1 MNRGKLFTLSWRE
14 KVDLFNKLLFSPLG
28 LHYLCGIV
36 ETITLQELNG
46 RVKSALLFEM
56 PDAYWVQAEISGIS
70 PSSQG
75 HCYLELVQKDT
86 AGRTFLAKAKANV
99 WRNTWLQLKHYFES
113 ETGETLKVGMKVLLQ
128 VTVTFHEVYGYSL
141 VVQDIDPTY
150 TMGDMARR
158 RKEILDQ
165 LAKDGVIGLNRE
177 LEIPLLPQRIAVI
190 SSATAAGWG
199 DFRNQLTN
207 NVYGFRFYVKLFQAA
222 MQGDDVERSV
232 ISALNSV
239 AEHRDDFDLVVIIR
253 GGGAVSEL
261 SCFDS
266 YNLAFNIANFPL
278 PVITGI
284 GHERD
289 DTVADTVAHTK
300 VKTPT
305 AAAEFIINRVFDT
318 AQQLEILSRRLGDAV
333 MNRMSTENVRLE
345 RLSQKLPSLFAVLKV
360 RHEQMLENIWN
371 RSVTGVRNLL
381 TVKSHKLELAE
392 KSIAAADP
400 ALILKRGF
408 SLTRVNGH
416 VVKCA
421 SDLKKGDILTTVLA
435 DGTVESEII

>member
-1 MNRGKLFTLSWRE
+1 
-14 KVDLFNKLLFSPLG
+14 
-28 LHYLCGIV
+28 
-36 ETITLQELNG
+36 
-46 RVKSALLFEM
+46 M
-56 PDAYWVQAEISGIS
+56 PDAYWVQAEISSIS
-70 PSSQG
+70 PSGQG
-75 HCYLELVQKDT
+75 HCYLELVQKDAT
-86 AGRTFLAKAKANV
+86 GRSFLAKAKANI
-99 WRNTWLQLKHYFES
+99 WRGTWLKLKPYFEAQ
-113 ETGETLKVGMKVLLQ
+113 TGETLKVGMKVLLQ

-158 RKEILDQ
+158 RKEILEQ
-165 LAKDGVIGLNRE
+165 LTKDGVIGLNKE
-177 LEIPLLPQRIAVI
+177 LEIPDLPNRIAVI

-199 DFRNQLTN
+199 DFRNQLDGN
-207 NVYGFRFYVKLFQAA
+207 IYGFRFYVKLFPAL

-232 ISALNSV
+232 ISALNAV
-239 AEHRDDFDLVVIIR
+239 ADRRDDFDLVVIIR

-289 DTVADTVAHTK
+289 DTVADVVAHTK

-318 AQQLEILSRRLGDAV
+318 ATRLEDLTRRMGDAV
-333 MNRMSTENVRLE
+333 QDRMNSENVRIE
-345 RLSQKLPSLFAVLKV
+345 RLSQKLPSLFAVLKA
-360 RHEQMLENIWN
+360 RREQLLETVWI
-371 RSVTGVRNLL
+371 RSVNGVRNLL
-381 TVKSHKLELAE
+381 TAQTHKLEIVDKTL
-392 KSIAAADP
+392 SAADP
-400 ALILKRGF
+400 AVILKRGY
-408 SLTRVNGH
+408 SLTRAGGR

-421 SDLKKGDILTTVLA
+421 SDLKRGDRLTTVFA
-435 DGTVESEII
+435 DGSVESEIV

>member
-1 MNRGKLFTLSWRE
+1 METLS
-14 KVDLFNKLLFSPLG
+14 LL
-28 LHYLCGIV
+28 
-36 ETITLQELNG
+36 ELNG
-46 RVKSALLFEM
+46 RVKSTIQFEM
-56 PDAYWVQAEISGIS
+56 PDAYWVQAEISSIS
-70 PSSQG
+70 PSGQG
-75 HCYLELVQKDT
+75 HCYLELVQKDAT
-86 AGRTFLAKAKANV
+86 GRSFLAKAKANI
-99 WRNTWLQLKHYFES
+99 WRGTWLKLKPYFEAQ
-113 ETGETLKVGMKVLLQ
+113 TGETLKVGMKVLLQ

-158 RKEILDQ
+158 RKEILEQ
-165 LAKDGVIGLNRE
+165 LTKDGVIGLNKE
-177 LEIPLLPQRIAVI
+177 LEIPDLPNRIAVI

-199 DFRNQLTN
+199 DFRNQLDGN
-207 NVYGFRFYVKLFQAA
+207 IYGFRFYVKLFPAL

-232 ISALNSV
+232 ISALNAV
-239 AEHRDDFDLVVIIR
+239 ADRRVDFDLVVIIR

-289 DTVADTVAHTK
+289 DTVADVVAHTK

-318 AQQLEILSRRLGDAV
+318 ATRLEDLTRRMGDAV
-333 MNRMSTENVRLE
+333 QDRMNSENVRIE
-345 RLSQKLPSLFAVLKV
+345 RLSQKLPSLFALLKA
-360 RHEQMLENIWN
+360 RQEQLLETVWI
-371 RSVTGVRNLL
+371 RSVNGVRNLL
-381 TVKSHKLELAE
+381 TAQTHKLEIVDKTL
-392 KSIAAADP
+392 SAADP
-400 ALILKRGF
+400 AVILKRGY
-408 SLTRVNGH
+408 SLTRAGGR

-421 SDLKKGDILTTVLA
+421 SDLKRGDRLTTVFA
-435 DGTVESEII
+435 DGSVESEIV

>member
-1 MNRGKLFTLSWRE
+1 ME
-14 KVDLFNKLLFSPLG
+14 A
-28 LHYLCGIV
+28 
-36 ETITLQELNG
+36 ITLLELNG
-46 RVKSALLFEM
+46 RVRSTLQFEM
-56 PDAYWVQAEISGIS
+56 PDAYWVQAEISSIS
-70 PSSQG
+70 PSGQG
-75 HCYLELVQKDT
+75 HCYLELVQKDAT
-86 AGRTFLAKAKANV
+86 GRNFLAKAKANI
-99 WRNTWLQLKHYFES
+99 WRGTWLKLKPYFEAQ
-113 ETGETLKVGMKVLLQ
+113 TGETLKVGMKVLLQ

-158 RKEILDQ
+158 RKEILEQ
-165 LAKDGVIGLNRE
+165 LEKEGVIGLNRE
-177 LEIPLLPQRIAVI
+177 LEIPALPHRIAVI

-199 DFRNQLTN
+199 DFRNQLDGN
-207 NVYGFRFYVKLFQAA
+207 IYGFRFYVKLFPAL

-232 ISALNSV
+232 ISALNAV
-239 AEHRDDFDLVVIIR
+239 AMRRDDFDVVVIIR

-289 DTVADTVAHTK
+289 DTVADVVAHTK

-318 AQQLEILSRRLGDAV
+318 ATRLEDLTRRMGDAV
-333 MNRMSTENVRLE
+333 QDRMNSENVRIE
-345 RLSQKLPSLFAVLKV
+345 RLSQKLPSLFALLKA
-360 RHEQMLENIWN
+360 RQEQLLETVWI
-371 RSVTGVRNLL
+371 RSVNGVRNLL
-381 TVKSHKLELAE
+381 TAQTHKLEIVDKTL
-392 KSIAAADP
+392 SAADP
-400 ALILKRGF
+400 AVILKRGY
-408 SLTRVNGH
+408 SLTRAGGR

-421 SDLKKGDILTTVLA
+421 SDLKRGDRLTTVFA
-435 DGTVESEII
+435 DGSVESEIV

>member
-1 MNRGKLFTLSWRE
+1 MNA
-14 KVDLFNKLLFSPLG
+14 
-28 LHYLCGIV
+28 
-36 ETITLQELNG
+36 ITLQELNG
-46 RVKSALLFEM
+46 RVKSTLQFEM

-86 AGRTFLAKAKANV
+86 TGRTFLAKAKANV
-99 WRNTWLQLKHYFES
+99 WRSTWLKLKPYFEA
-113 ETGETLKVGMKVLLQ
+113 ETGESLKVGMKVLLQ

-177 LEIPLLPQRIAVI
+177 LEIPLLPHRIAVI
-190 SSATAAGWG
+190 SSATAAGYG
-199 DFRNQLTN
+199 DFRNQLAN

-232 ISALNSV
+232 IAALDAV
-239 AEHRDDFDLVVIIR
+239 AARMDDFDLVVIIR

-266 YNLAFNIANFPL
+266 YNLAYNIANFPL

-305 AAAEFIINRVFDT
+305 AAAEFLINKVFDT
-318 AQQLEILSRRLGDAV
+318 ASELENITRRMSDAV
-333 MNRMSTENVRLE
+333 NNRMNAEKLRIE
-345 RLSQKLPSLFAVLKV
+345 RLTQKLPSLFAVAKV
-360 RHEQMLENIWN
+360 RREQILENLWN
-371 RSVTGVRNLL
+371 RAVTGVSNVM
-381 TVKSHKLELAE
+381 TAQIHKLELIE
-392 KSIAAADP
+392 KSVAAADP
-400 ALILKRGF
+400 VIILKRGYTM
-408 SLTRVNGH
+408 TRLNGR
-416 VVKCA
+416 VVKGVA
-421 SDLKKGDILTTVLA
+421 DLHKGDRLVTSFA

>member
-1 MNRGKLFTLSWRE
+1 METLS
-14 KVDLFNKLLFSPLG
+14 LL
-28 LHYLCGIV
+28 
-36 ETITLQELNG
+36 ELNG
-46 RVKSALLFEM
+46 RVKSTIQFEM
-56 PDAYWVQAEISGIS
+56 PDAYWVQAEISSIS
-70 PSSQG
+70 PSGQG
-75 HCYLELVQKDT
+75 HCYLELVQKDA
-86 AGRTFLAKAKANV
+86 AGRSFLAKAKANI
-99 WRNTWLQLKHYFES
+99 WRGTWLKLKPYFEAQ
-113 ETGETLKVGMKVLLQ
+113 TGETLKVGMKVLLQ

-158 RKEILDQ
+158 RKEILEQ
-165 LAKDGVIGLNRE
+165 LTKDGVIGLNKE
-177 LEIPLLPQRIAVI
+177 LEIPDLPNRIAVI

-199 DFRNQLTN
+199 DFRNQLDGN
-207 NVYGFRFYVKLFQAA
+207 IYGFRFYVKLFPAL

-232 ISALNSV
+232 ISALNAV
-239 AEHRDDFDLVVIIR
+239 ADRRDDFDLVVIIR

-289 DTVADTVAHTK
+289 DTVADVVAHTK

-318 AQQLEILSRRLGDAV
+318 ATRLEDLTRRMGDAV
-333 MNRMSTENVRLE
+333 QDRMNSENVRIE
-345 RLSQKLPSLFAVLKV
+345 RLSQKLPSLFAVLKA
-360 RHEQMLENIWN
+360 RQEQLLETVWI
-371 RSVTGVRNLL
+371 RSVNGVRNLL
-381 TVKSHKLELAE
+381 TAQTHKLEIVDKTL
-392 KSIAAADP
+392 SAADP
-400 ALILKRGF
+400 SVILKRGY
-408 SLTRVNGH
+408 SLTRAGGR

-421 SDLKKGDILTTVLA
+421 SDLKRGDRLTTVFA
-435 DGTVESEII
+435 DGSVESEIV

>member
-1 MNRGKLFTLSWRE
+1 M
-14 KVDLFNKLLFSPLG
+14 
-28 LHYLCGIV
+28 

-46 RVKSALLFEM
+46 RVKSTLQFEM

-70 PSSQG
+70 PSGQG

-86 AGRTFLAKAKANV
+86 TGRTFLAKAKANV
-99 WRNTWLQLKHYFES
+99 WRNTWLKLKPYFEA
-113 ETGETLKVGMKVLLQ
+113 ETGESLKVGMKVLLQ

-141 VVQDIDPTY
+141 VVWDIDPTY

-177 LEIPLLPQRIAVI
+177 LEIPMLPQRIAVI
-190 SSATAAGWG
+190 SSATAAGYG
-199 DFRNQLTN
+199 DFCNQLAS

-232 ISALNSV
+232 IAALDAV
-239 AEHRDDFDLVVIIR
+239 AARMDDFDVVIIIR

-266 YNLAFNIANFPL
+266 YNLAYNIANFPL

-289 DTVADTVAHTK
+289 DTVADVVAHTK

-305 AAAEFIINRVFDT
+305 AAAEFIISKVFDT
-318 AQQLEILSRRLGDAV
+318 AQVLEGLARRMGDAV
-333 MNRMSTENVRLE
+333 TGRMNAEAVRLE
-345 RLSQKLPSLFAVLKV
+345 RLAQKLPSLFAVLKV
-360 RHEQMLENIWN
+360 RNEQMLENIWN
-371 RSVTGVRNLL
+371 RSVNGMRNLL
-381 TVKSHKLELAE
+381 TVKNHRLELLE

-408 SLTRVNGH
+408 SLTRCNGH
-416 VVKCA
+416 VVNRV
-421 SDLKKGDILTTVLA
+421 SDLKPGDRLTTVLA
-435 DGTVESEII
+435 DGTVESEIIG

>member
-1 MNRGKLFTLSWRE
+1 M
-14 KVDLFNKLLFSPLG
+14 
-28 LHYLCGIV
+28 

-46 RVKSALLFEM
+46 RVKSTLQFEM

-70 PSSQG
+70 PSGQG

-86 AGRTFLAKAKANV
+86 TGRTFLAKAKANV
-99 WRNTWLQLKHYFES
+99 WRNTWLKLKPYFEA
-113 ETGETLKVGMKVLLQ
+113 ETGESLKVGMKVLLQ

-141 VVQDIDPTY
+141 VVWDIDPTY

-177 LEIPLLPQRIAVI
+177 LEIPMLPQRIAVI
-190 SSATAAGWG
+190 SSATAAGYG
-199 DFRNQLTN
+199 DFCNQLAS

-232 ISALNSV
+232 IAALDAV
-239 AEHRDDFDLVVIIR
+239 AARMDDFDVVIIIR

-266 YNLAFNIANFPL
+266 YNLAYNIANFPL

-289 DTVADTVAHTK
+289 DTVADVVAHTK

-318 AQQLEILSRRLGDAV
+318 ASELENLTR
-333 MNRMSTENVRLE
+333 RMSDAISEKMNAEKVRIE
-345 RLSQKLPSLFAVLKV
+345 RMSQKLPSLFAVLKT
-360 RHEQMLENIWN
+360 RQEQVLETMWIKTVN
-371 RSVTGVRNLL
+371 GVRNML
-381 TVKSHKLELAE
+381 TAQAHKLEIVE
-392 KSIAAADP
+392 KSLAAADP
-400 ALILKRGF
+400 QVILKRGY
-408 SLTRVNGH
+408 SLTRLNGRA
-416 VVKCA
+416 VRCA
-421 SDLKKGDILTTVLA
+421 SDLKKGDRLTTVFA
-435 DGTVESEII
+435 DGSVESEII

>member
-1 MNRGKLFTLSWRE
+1 M
-14 KVDLFNKLLFSPLG
+14 
-28 LHYLCGIV
+28 

-46 RVKSALLFEM
+46 RVKSTLQFEM

-70 PSSQG
+70 PSNQG
-75 HCYLELVQKDT
+75 HCYLELVEKD
-86 AGRTFLAKAKANV
+86 ASGKTFLAKAKANI
-99 WRNTWLQLKHYFES
+99 WRNVWLKIKPYFEA
-113 ETGETLKVGMKVLLQ
+113 ETGESLKIGMKVLLQ
-128 VTVTFHEVYGYSL
+128 VTVNFHEVYGYSL
-141 VVQDIDPTY
+141 WVQDIDPTY

-165 LAKDGVIGLNRE
+165 LARDGVIGLNRE

-199 DFRNQLTN
+199 DFRNQLAN

-232 ISALNSV
+232 IAALDSV
-239 AEHRDDFDLVVIIR
+239 AARRDDFDLVVIIR

-266 YNLAFNIANFPL
+266 YDLAYNIANFPL

-289 DTVADTVAHTK
+289 DTVADVVAHTK

-305 AAAEFIINRVFDT
+305 AAAEFIINRAFET
-318 AQQLEILSRRLGDAV
+318 ASELETLARRMGDAV
-333 MNRMSTENVRLE
+333 IGRMNAENVRLE
-345 RLSQKLPSLFAVLKV
+345 RLAQKLPSLFAVLRV
-360 RHEQMLENIWN
+360 RQEQLLENMWN
-371 RSVTGVRNLL
+371 RSLTGVRNLL
-381 TVKSHKLELAE
+381 TARGHRLEIIE
-392 KSIAAADP
+392 KSISAADP
-400 ALILKRGF
+400 ALILKRGY
-408 SLTRVNGH
+408 SLTRCNGR
-416 VVKCA
+416 VVKSA
-421 SDLKKGDILTTVLA
+421 SDLKSGDRLTTVLS
-435 DGTVESEII
+435 DGSVESQII

>member
-1 MNRGKLFTLSWRE
+1 METLS
-14 KVDLFNKLLFSPLG
+14 LL
-28 LHYLCGIV
+28 
-36 ETITLQELNG
+36 ELNG
-46 RVKSALLFEM
+46 RVKSTIQFEM
-56 PDAYWVQAEISGIS
+56 PDAYWVQAEISSIS
-70 PSSQG
+70 PSGQG
-75 HCYLELVQKDT
+75 HCYLELVQKDAT
-86 AGRTFLAKAKANV
+86 GRSFLAKAKANI
-99 WRNTWLQLKHYFES
+99 WRGTWLKLKPYFEAQ
-113 ETGETLKVGMKVLLQ
+113 TGETLKVGMKVLLQ

-158 RKEILDQ
+158 RKEILEQ
-165 LAKDGVIGLNRE
+165 LTKDGVIGLNKE
-177 LEIPLLPQRIAVI
+177 LEIPDLPNRIAVI

-199 DFRNQLTN
+199 DFRNQLDGN
-207 NVYGFRFYVKLFQAA
+207 IYGFRFYVKLFPAL

-232 ISALNSV
+232 ISALNAV
-239 AEHRDDFDLVVIIR
+239 ADRRDDFDLVVIIR

-289 DTVADTVAHTK
+289 DTVADVVAHTK

-318 AQQLEILSRRLGDAV
+318 ATRLEDLTRRMGDAV
-333 MNRMSTENVRLE
+333 QDRMNSENVRIE
-345 RLSQKLPSLFAVLKV
+345 RLSQKLPSLFAVLKA
-360 RHEQMLENIWN
+360 RQEQLLETVWI
-371 RSVTGVRNLL
+371 RSVNGVRNLL
-381 TVKSHKLELAE
+381 TAQTHKLEIVDKTL
-392 KSIAAADP
+392 SAADP
-400 ALILKRGF
+400 AVILKRGY
-408 SLTRVNGH
+408 SLTRAGGR

-421 SDLKKGDILTTVLA
+421 SDLKRGDRLTTVFA
-435 DGTVESEII
+435 DGSIESEIV

>member
-1 MNRGKLFTLSWRE
+1 METLT
-14 KVDLFNKLLFSPLG
+14 LL
-28 LHYLCGIV
+28 
-36 ETITLQELNG
+36 ELNG
-46 RVKSALLFEM
+46 RVKSTLQFEM
-56 PDAYWVQAEISGIS
+56 PDAYWVQAEISSIS

-86 AGRTFLAKAKANV
+86 NGRTFLAKAKANI
-99 WRNTWLQLKHYFES
+99 WRSTWLRLKPFFEQQ
-113 ETGETLKVGMKVLLQ
+113 TGETLKVGMKVLLQ
-128 VTVTFHEVYGYSL
+128 VTVTFHEVFGYSL
-141 VVQDIDPTY
+141 VVNDIDPTY

-158 RKEILDQ
+158 RREILLQ
-165 LAKDGVIGLNRE
+165 LEKDGVIELNRE

-199 DFRNQLTN
+199 DFRNQLAN

-222 MQGDDVERSV
+222 MQGEDVERSV
-232 ISALNSV
+232 IAALDAV
-239 AEHRDDFDLVVIIR
+239 AARRDLFDLVVIIR

-266 YNLAFNIANFPL
+266 YDLAYNIANFPL

-289 DTVADTVAHTK
+289 DTVADVVAHTK

-318 AQQLEILSRRLGDAV
+318 ASLLETLARRMGDAV
-333 MNRMSTENVRLE
+333 TERMNTEKIRLE
-345 RLSQKLPSLFAVLKV
+345 RLTQKMPSLFAILKA
-360 RHEQMLENIWN
+360 RHEQSLETIWI
-371 RSVTGVRNLL
+371 RSVKGVQNLIANK
-381 TVKSHKLELAE
+381 THKLEILE

-400 ALILKRGF
+400 AVILKRGF
-408 SLTRVNGH
+408 SLTRCNGH
-416 VVKCA
+416 VVSRA
-421 SDLKKGDILTTVLA
+421 SDLKPGDRLTTVLA
-435 DGTVESEII
+435 DGSVESEII